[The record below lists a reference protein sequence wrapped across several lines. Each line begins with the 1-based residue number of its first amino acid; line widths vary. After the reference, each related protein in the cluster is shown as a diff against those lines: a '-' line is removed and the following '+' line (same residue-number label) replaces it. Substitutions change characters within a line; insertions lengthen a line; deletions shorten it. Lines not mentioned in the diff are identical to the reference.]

1 MHALKVDVRIQL
13 VEHKPLKF
21 EKSML
26 DHFPPGPRRLRS
38 AEIKK
43 YGMANNST
51 RGFKGNATERSKIDD
66 VFGSALNQSERRR
79 NWNDMGDLLR
89 IAIMEMIHLVI
100 RYVSFP
106 LCKGCHD

>member
-13 VEHKPLKF
+13 VEHKALKF

-26 DHFPPGPRRLRS
+26 DHFHRAQGDLDQQ
-38 AEIKK
+38 K
-43 YGMANNST
+43 
-51 RGFKGNATERSKIDD
+51 FKSMEWRATVLAASKEYAIERSKIDG

-89 IAIMEMIHLVI
+89 IAMM
-100 RYVSFP
+100 R
-106 LCKGCHD
+106 